1 MKGCWCPEARG
12 NRLNPCMLL
21 HAHCKKTDERNMI
34 EIAKEF
40 IGDNQAKVQ
49 TVGRFWGH

>member
-1 MKGCWCPEARG
+1 MKACWCAEARG

-21 HAHCKKTDERNMI
+21 HAHHKKTDKLNMI

-40 IGDNQAKVQ
+40 IGDNQAKVKA
-49 TVGRFWGH
+49 TGRF

>member
-1 MKGCWCPEARG
+1 MKACWCAEARG

-21 HAHCKKTDERNMI
+21 HAHDKKTDKLNMI

-40 IGDNQAKVQ
+40 IGDNQAKVKAI
-49 TVGRFWGH
+49 GRF